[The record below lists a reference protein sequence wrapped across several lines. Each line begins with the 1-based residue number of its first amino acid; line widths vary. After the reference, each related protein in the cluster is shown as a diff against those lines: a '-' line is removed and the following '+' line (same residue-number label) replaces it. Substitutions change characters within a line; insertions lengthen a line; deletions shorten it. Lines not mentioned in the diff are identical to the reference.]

1 MNLPDGGDEG
11 GGESVFGIATEE
23 TTFPYAYMHAHIEIR
38 VFERGK
44 LLPESV
50 SQQHVTDCSQ
60 LEALISLYTRPSVPK
75 QTLLGISK
83 SNQSMPPWVVETS
96 TGPSFSRH
104 LEP

>member
-1 MNLPDGGDEG
+1 M
-11 GGESVFGIATEE
+11 FGIATEE

-50 SQQHVTDCSQ
+50 SQQHVTDCS
-60 LEALISLYTRPSVPK
+60 LLAGGSNFSLHPSSVPK

-83 SNQSMPPWVVETS
+83 SNQSMPS
-96 TGPSFSRH
+96 LGR
-104 LEP
+104 